1 LHVIA
6 DICWKIPEFFC
17 SVGIEKITVVWYDF
31 YVFEVPIG
39 SYPHGQKAPD
49 KDRMFDFRLMGGTPK
64 SSILIG
70 FPIINHPA
78 IGVPSIIN
86 QPFFT
91 HGFAEN
97 QNKNGRWAPRREN
110 ASRTLSPQE
119 RAKTTPY
126 GDH

>member
-1 LHVIA
+1 
-6 DICWKIPEFFC
+6 
-17 SVGIEKITVVWYDF
+17 
-31 YVFEVPIG
+31 
-39 SYPHGQKAPD
+39 
-49 KDRMFDFRLMGGTPK
+49 MGVLPNHPF
-64 SSILIG
+64 IDG

-78 IGVPSIIN
+78 IGVPCITN
-86 QPFFT
+86 QPLLA